1 MKTTLGHII
10 LMMVLLSACVTND
23 FKVVDALRVGMTQD
37 EARSTIASFGFQREE
52 ALSRP
57 ESGWPVSE
65 KGFTNLPGRAH
76 RIENEQKKRVAIT
89 EYYPVHHGLLGFGQ
103 LFLFYGTDGRLMK
116 FYRYQ
121 IN

>member
-1 MKTTLGHII
+1 MKTMRGPLI

-37 EARSTIASFGFQREE
+37 EAQSTIAAFGFERKE
-52 ALSRP
+52 ALGRP
-57 ESGWPVSE
+57 ESGWPVSGE
-65 KGFTNLPGRAH
+65 TFTNLPGRAH
-76 RIENEQKKRVAIT
+76 WIENEQKKRVAT
-89 EYYPVHHGLLGFGQ
+89 AEYYPVHHGLFGSGE

-116 FYRYQ
+116 FYRHQ